1 MLFSGVM
8 EQLFLLLTAVVLG
21 IPAGLVA
28 ARLAMPSIP
37 QFADTTPI
45 AMRYVPD
52 WMVTSAFS
60 AAFVV
65 LLVLTAV
72 FGSWSLIRAAV
83 PARLR
88 ESEQ

>member
-1 MLFSGVM
+1 VV

-21 IPAGLVA
+21 IPAGLLA
-28 ARLAMPSIP
+28 ARLAMPYIP

-52 WMVTSAFS
+52 WKVTTEFTG
-60 AAFVV
+60 AFVV

-72 FGSWSLIRAAV
+72 FASWSLIRAAV